1 MDGAEL
7 FDLIETLRKAAQKE
21 VRESKDFA
29 SLDQVK
35 AKYLGRG
42 DGRLTEILRGIGR
55 LEPDLR
61 PKVGKAAGRAKDEIA
76 ALLEDARARLET
88 KPKERSAV
96 FDTTLPG
103 RRPSIG
109 RRHLLT
115 QVTEELVGI
124 FERIGFSLADG
135 PDVDTEHHNFD
146 ALNTPVDHPAR
157 DLHDTFYLEGG
168 NLLRTHTST
177 VQIRTMERLPPPVRI
192 ISAGRCYRRDTAD
205 ATHHFT
211 FHQIEGLWVDKGVTF
226 GDLKGVIIYLAHQ
239 LFGEEISVRFRPHF
253 FPFTEP
259 SAEYDFTC
267 IFCKGEGCRIC
278 KRSGWIEIAGAGMV
292 DPAVF
297 EAVGYDPEAV
307 TGFAFGMGIDRVA
320 MLKYGIEDIRTFLES
335 DLRFIEQF

>member
-1 MDGAEL
+1 MLDRIAE
-7 FDLIETLRKAAQKE
+7 IRQAAEQE
-21 VRESKDFA
+21 VRECADAKA
-29 SLDQVK
+29 LDLLR

-42 DGRLTEILRGIGR
+42 DGLLTEVLRRIGS
-55 LEPDLR
+55 LEASQR
-61 PKVGKAAGRAKDEIA
+61 AGVGEAAGRAKNEISA
-76 ALLEDARARLET
+76 FLEEARARLERQPEADLT
-88 KPKERSAV
+88 G

-103 RRPSIG
+103 RRPSLG

-115 QVTEELVGI
+115 QITDELVSI

-135 PDVDTEHHNFD
+135 PEVETEHHNFD
-146 ALNTPVDHPAR
+146 ALNTPADHPAR

-168 NLLRTHTST
+168 MLLRTHTST
-177 VQIRTMERLPPPVRI
+177 VQVRTMERMPPPVRI
-192 ISAGRCYRRDTAD
+192 ISTGRCYRRDTPD
-205 ATHHFT
+205 ATHHFA

-239 LFGEEISVRFRPHF
+239 LFGEEVKVRFRPHF

-267 IFCKGEGCRIC
+267 IFCQGRGCRVC
-278 KRSGWIEIAGAGMV
+278 KGTGWIEIAGAGMV

-297 EAVGYDPEAV
+297 EAVGYDPDAV
-307 TGFAFGMGIDRVA
+307 TGFAFGMGIDRVG
-320 MLKYGIEDIRTFLES
+320 MLKYGVDDIRTFLES

>member
-1 MDGAEL
+1 MLDRIAEIRQAAEQEIGACADPRAL
-7 FDLIETLRKAAQKE
+7 DLLR
-21 VRESKDFA
+21 
-29 SLDQVK
+29 

-42 DGRLTEILRGIGR
+42 DGLLTEILRRVGT
-55 LEPDLR
+55 LDAALR
-61 PKVGKAAGRAKDEIA
+61 PRVGEAAGRAKNEIA
-76 ALLEDARARLET
+76 ALIEEAGARLEGQAEAA
-88 KPKERSAV
+88 PAG

-103 RRPSIG
+103 RRSAPG

-115 QVTEELVGI
+115 QVTDELVGI

-135 PDVDTEHHNFD
+135 PEVETEHHNFD
-146 ALNTPVDHPAR
+146 ALNTPADHPAR

-168 NLLRTHTST
+168 MLLRTHTST
-177 VQIRTMERLPPPVRI
+177 VQVRTMERMPPPVRI
-192 ISAGRCYRRDTAD
+192 ISAGRCYRRDTPD
-205 ATHHFT
+205 ATHHFA

-239 LFGEEISVRFRPHF
+239 LFGEGVKVRFRPHF

-267 IFCKGEGCRIC
+267 IFCHGKGGRVC
-278 KRSGWIEIAGAGMV
+278 KRTGWIEIAGAGMV

-307 TGFAFGMGIDRVA
+307 TGFAFGMGIDRVG
-320 MLKYGIEDIRTFLES
+320 MLKYGVDDIRGFLES